1 MHDQNLYWVAWS
13 CGDFSRMMNMFLS
26 GIHEAT
32 NVTGDES
39 LLRGLWASYH
49 LKLMNR
55 IATCNEAATN
65 FAKIHDAYQ
74 GCAAACFPSY
84 SGEKKRGGDGKK
96 MELET
101 RSPSLT
107 SGRNDC
113 MSDDTSI
120 TKDAA
125 RT

>member
-65 FAKIHDAYQ
+65 FAKIHDAYTKAVPLHAFQ
-74 GCAAACFPSY
+74 VTLVR
-84 SGEKKRGGDGKK
+84 KKEGVMAKK
-96 MELET
+96 W
-101 RSPSLT
+101 
-107 SGRNDC
+107 N
-113 MSDDTSI
+113 
-120 TKDAA
+120 
-125 RT
+125 